1 MLKDIRR
8 AFPEKIVNKQQTPF
22 LVVLT
27 AILLIADLPLVMGIP
42 SSDLYSY
49 KFIVD
54 ENGLTKVYIT
64 FKSTAN
70 EGSSWVIVPKK
81 KFTSWKYTVMRGEIT
96 EHQLDKTEKHVNQDY
111 YFYEVFVFSFISE
124 STFELQIRFDMT
136 EGALII
142 ERENAFDGMFLS
154 PLIGFYLESSG
165 RAEVIFPDYFEV
177 QKVSP
182 SPSKVDGNSVSFDS
196 LQSPT
201 RLQIQ
206 FETGR
211 APDPVSIE
219 QGIFTFNTVRRYEN
233 HAQKILNIYN
243 KTYDDL
249 TDLFNVT
256 LSDVNVQ
263 FFIPDFDMLLSVG
276 GYVPFVGQRLG
287 RININIFFVR
297 AINGTIEVIALHE
310 LIHHFLW
317 RAELSPDYFLWFH
330 EGIAQFVSIKIVDG
344 LSFEGA
350 AEERRRLDQGISQLI
365 LPTEDLGFL
374 EKWTPE
380 HQPRKTSE
388 LYVAS
393 YFVAKKLADKYG
405 GLDLYKQF
413 FKQIHGLKYEPGG
426 WKPNEWL
433 AFHLSWAVNA
443 SVDVTLKLLG
453 FDINLVYTE
462 RKIPPQLI
470 YETEKAIDGLSL
482 VFQPYK
488 LIAEFLYQQ
497 ALLRL
502 ERGDI
507 DGANQLLNIALVIA
521 NLAPLLTLLTLVAIF
536 AIIVYILHKHLTQ
549 TTVEIPSI
557 PPVYEETNVQTPVL

>member
-1 MLKDIRR
+1 MPKDIHRT
-8 AFPEKIVNKQQTPF
+8 FPEKIISKRQTLF
-22 LVVLT
+22 VIIILYVLLV
-27 AILLIADLPLVMGIP
+27 ADLPLVAGTL

-64 FKSTAN
+64 FRSTAN
-70 EGSSWVIVPKK
+70 EGASWVIVPKK
-81 KFTSWKYTVMRGEIT
+81 KFTSWKYTYAP
-96 EHQLDKTEKHVNQDY
+96 LDANIKSDIGKTEDYVNQDY
-111 YFYEVFVFSFISE
+111 YFYEVFVFSFNSE
-124 STFELQIRFDMT
+124 STFQLQIQFDMK

-142 ERENAFDGMFLS
+142 EREDAFDGMFLS
-154 PLIGFYLESSG
+154 PLIGFNPESLG

-177 QKVSP
+177 QEVDP
-182 SPSKVDGNSVSFDS
+182 SPSKVAGNSVSFDS
-196 LQSPT
+196 LQFLT

-206 FETGR
+206 FETGK

-219 QGIFTFNTVRRYEN
+219 HGIFTFNTVERYEN
-233 HAQKILNIYN
+233 YAQKILNIYN

-256 LSDVNVQ
+256 LSDVTVQ

-276 GYVPFVGQRLG
+276 GYVPFVRQKLG
-287 RININIFFVR
+287 EININIFFVR

-317 RAELSPDYFLWFH
+317 RAALSPDYFLWFH
-330 EGIAQFVSIKIVDG
+330 EGMAQFVSIKIIED
-344 LSFEGA
+344 LNFEGA
-350 AEERRRLDQGISQLI
+350 AEERRRLEQGISQLI
-365 LPTEDLGFL
+365 LPTKDLGFL
-374 EKWTPE
+374 EEWTPE

-393 YFVAKKLADKYG
+393 YYVVKTLADKYG

-413 FKQIHGLKYEPGG
+413 FKQIHGLKYKPGG

-433 AFHLSWAVNA
+433 AFHLSWAVNK
-443 SVDVTLKLLG
+443 SVDVSLKLLG

-462 RKIPPQLI
+462 EKIPPQLI

-507 DGANQLLNIALVIA
+507 DGANQLLNIALAIA

-557 PPVYEETNVQTPVL
+557 PPVYEETNV